1 MNLFINSPSYYTQE
15 YGVIDEI
22 YRMCAYISENID
34 IRLYTE
40 WLDTIGITP
49 MIAPVVVLN
58 SGGWKEIKHVSFTY
72 RMAGISLNSD
82 YDAYCKGDITEKK
95 RILMKNILQSLKVV
109 KKKLKGKFDY
119 EQMEQDIKMLVRI

>member
-40 WLDTIGITP
+40 CLDT
-49 MIAPVVVLN
+49 
-58 SGGWKEIKHVSFTY
+58 VSYTHLDVY
-72 RMAGISLNSD
+72 KRQG
-82 YDAYCKGDITEKK
+82 EKK
-95 RILMKNILQSLKVV
+95 HYPPASRR
-109 KKKLKGKFDY
+109 
-119 EQMEQDIKMLVRI
+119 VRD

>member
-40 WLDTIGITP
+40 CFED
-49 MIAPVVVLN
+49 
-58 SGGWKEIKHVSFTY
+58 
-72 RMAGISLNSD
+72 
-82 YDAYCKGDITEKK
+82 
-95 RILMKNILQSLKVV
+95 
-109 KKKLKGKFDY
+109 
-119 EQMEQDIKMLVRI
+119 